1 MTEQGRGPST
11 MSTLDLDELERL
23 TRAVIAAGKTE
34 SGESPLWG
42 DWYEAVDQPDTILA
56 LLAIARREERL
67 RLALERLLA
76 NSERIFDKVP
86 VRDWA
91 ETLAEARAALTPEE
105 GQA

>member
-11 MSTLDLDELERL
+11 MITLDLDELERL

-67 RLALERLLA
+67 WLAAKAFLDTHGCLGRCDQGDAL
-76 NSERIFDKVP
+76 
-86 VRDWA
+86 
-91 ETLAEARAALTPEE
+91 RAALTPGE